1 MLNTQIDLAAFA
13 NYALNT
19 FDYSADFEDDA
30 FAVTFEGERVYVER
44 KRNHF
49 VLHIGSDQHKL
60 PRC

>member
-1 MLNTQIDLAAFA
+1 MQIELNAFA

-19 FDYSADFEDDA
+19 LDYSAEFEDDA
-30 FAVTFEGERVYVER
+30 FAVTFEGARYYVER

-49 VLHIGSDQHKL
+49 AIHIGSEVHKL

>member
-1 MLNTQIDLAAFA
+1 MLAQIDLNAFA
-13 NYALNT
+13 DYALNT

-30 FAVTFEGERVYVER
+30 FAVTFEGARIYVER

-49 VLHIGSDQHKL
+49 AIHIGSDTHKL

>member
-19 FDYSADFEDDA
+19 FDYNSDFEDDA
-30 FAVTFEGERVYVER
+30 FAVTFGGVRVYVER
-44 KRNHF
+44 KRHAFNIH
-49 VLHIGSDQHKL
+49 VGAVVHKL

>member
-1 MLNTQIDLAAFA
+1 MLAQIDLNAFTD
-13 NYALNT
+13 YALNT

-30 FAVTFEGERVYVER
+30 FAVTFEGARIYVER

-49 VLHIGSDQHKL
+49 AIHIGSDTHKL

>member
-1 MLNTQIDLAAFA
+1 MQIELAAFA

-30 FAVTFEGERVYVER
+30 FAVTYEGVRYYVER

-49 VLHIGSDQHKL
+49 NIHLGSTRHKL